1 LILPEIWDEQKGLLM
16 DWDEAQK
23 HLFQS
28 RPDLETKFR
37 EVGWTIWR
45 AVCQPESRVEKPGV
59 HEAIAEK
66 VQDAFDLDRGFHAVG
81 LE

>member
-1 LILPEIWDEQKGLLM
+1 LLILPEIWDEQRDLLM

-28 RPDLETKFR
+28 PPDFETKFC
-37 EVGWTIWR
+37 EVGQKIWR

-66 VQDAFDLDRGFHAVG
+66 VLDAI
-81 LE
+81 

>member
-1 LILPEIWDEQKGLLM
+1 M

-28 RPDLETKFR
+28 RPDFETKFC
-37 EVGWTIWR
+37 EVGQKIWR

-66 VQDAFDLDRGFHAVG
+66 VLDAI
-81 LE
+81 